1 MAPAQL
7 ETYRER
13 LREMRDRMSG
23 EVDRVVE
30 SIRED
35 LNPAGNSSNLP
46 THPADNAPENIDSDV
61 QVIESERGMLD
72 EIQAAIHRID
82 AGTFGMCEECG
93 MQINQERIEALP
105 YAARCV
111 ACASTAVAGAN
122 KF

>member
-61 QVIESERGMLD
+61 QVIEAERGMLD

-82 AGTFGMCEECG
+82 AGTFGVCENCAELIG
-93 MQINQERIEALP
+93 YERLEAIP
-105 YAARCV
+105 YASRCIK
-111 ACASTAVAGAN
+111 CAA
-122 KF
+122 